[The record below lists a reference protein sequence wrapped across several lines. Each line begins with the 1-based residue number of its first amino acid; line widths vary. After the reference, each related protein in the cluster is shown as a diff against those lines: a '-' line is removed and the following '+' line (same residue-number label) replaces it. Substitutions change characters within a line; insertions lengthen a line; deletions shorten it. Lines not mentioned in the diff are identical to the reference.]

1 MKLLKGTF
9 FLKFAALLMAIATY
23 FYIHREIE
31 TTEKKSTTDA
41 SYRLIKL
48 TAKNL
53 PVKVRL
59 ETQPPDGYRIIED
72 RVLVS
77 PAEVMVIGPEAL
89 LETASAAETTLVDI
103 SESKRTVVKKV
114 PLESVA
120 GNHLTGR
127 PHMIEVTVPIEAV
140 SAPAEGA

>member
-9 FLKFAALLMAIATY
+9 LLKVSSLAMAVLTY
-23 FYIHREIE
+23 FYIHHEIDV
-31 TTEKKSTTDA
+31 TEKKNTTDS

-59 ETQPPDGYRIIED
+59 ETQPPDGYRILED
-72 RVLVS
+72 RVLTAPSQVT
-77 PAEVMVIGPEAL
+77 VIGPEAL
-89 LETASAAETTLVDI
+89 LEEAAAVETSLVDV
-103 SESKRTVVKKV
+103 SENTKTVTKKI

-120 GNHLTGR
+120 GNHLTGK
-127 PHMIEVTVPIEAV
+127 PCLIEVTVPIEAI
-140 SAPAEGA
+140 SAEKKK